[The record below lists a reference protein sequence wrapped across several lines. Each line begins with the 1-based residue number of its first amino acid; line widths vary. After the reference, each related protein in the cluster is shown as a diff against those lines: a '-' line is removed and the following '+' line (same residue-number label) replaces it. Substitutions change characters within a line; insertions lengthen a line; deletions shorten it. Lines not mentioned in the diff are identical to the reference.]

1 MKEELY
7 KYLSI
12 GLLALL
18 LLVCF
23 GSLITYF
30 VVGQESINN
39 VAYAGYILSNGFAPD
54 NLITNNWCLDWTY
67 NVSSN
72 ATDISQSEVFYEDD
86 SCVFSIGNGTLVN
99 KKFRTIFELFLYG
112 RYFRNI

>member
-30 VVGQESINN
+30 VVGQESIN
-39 VAYAGYILSNGFAPD
+39 VAYALTNNGYIAD
-54 NLITNNWCLDWTY
+54 NILPFSDSTAFQGVSVNINDSTY
-67 NVSSN
+67 TDSVSS
-72 ATDISQSEVFYEDD
+72 
-86 SCVFSIGNGTLVN
+86 
-99 KKFRTIFELFLYG
+99 
-112 RYFRNI
+112 